1 MCAHKVPIR
10 RFSHKTLG
18 QLVSVRGVST
28 KVPDSKRTAPS
39 LTPAERARIARLKR
53 AQRAEL
59 GVDPEQ
65 QARAAAQAR
74 SEAAAQRRAERAAK
88 AAAVRAAK
96 TQAAQEKAEREAAEK
111 ARLAQERAA
120 AERAANEA
128 AEQARLEQ
136 EQLDAELAERDAA
149 EKARAAE
156 ARAKREKAEQER
168 LAAQRVADA
177 EHAAAQQPTAE
188 TPQAQAIESAAAE
201 AITVQPAADAQ
212 EEDPHGRERVRRQF
226 VRDAVQPAAD
236 APTAVKIS
244 GLVKEFADGRG
255 VHGIDLEIPAGC
267 FYGIVGPNGAGKST
281 VISMLAGLQKPD
293 AGSIEIVGHE
303 LAKKPREAK
312 AVMGVLPDRLRT
324 FDRLTGRQL
333 LRYVGQLRGL
343 KGADIDNRTRELA
356 RAFDLESALGRVIA
370 DYSSG
375 MTKKLLL
382 AAALLHAP
390 KVLVLDEPFEAVDP
404 ASAEVILAILRAYV
418 EAGGTVVLSTH
429 GMDLIERVCA
439 RVAVINH
446 GHVLAQGDVD
456 ELRGDQ
462 SLESKFVE
470 LIDYSGD
477 GEGLEWLYASSN

>member
-1 MCAHKVPIR
+1 M
-10 RFSHKTLG
+10 
-18 QLVSVRGVST
+18 ST
-28 KVPDSKRTAPS
+28 KAPDSKRSTPS
-39 LTPAERARIARLKR
+39 LTAAERAKIAALKR
-53 AQRAEL
+53 AQRSVT
-59 GVDPEQ
+59 GVDPDQLARAEAQ
-65 QARAAAQAR
+65 ARAEAAAVKRSERAKKAAATRAAKARAAA
-74 SEAAAQRRAERAAK
+74 
-88 AAAVRAAK
+88 
-96 TQAAQEKAEREAAEK
+96 EKAEQAAAERE
-111 ARLAQERAA
+111 RLAQEQAA
-120 AERAANEA
+120 QAQRDAEA
-128 AEQARLEQ
+128 AEQARLDEEQ
-136 EQLDAELAERDAA
+136 RQVREAA
-149 EKARAAE
+149 EQVERERAEKERAAQARAD
-156 ARAKREKAEQER
+156 RERAEQER
-168 LAAQRVADA
+168 LAQQQEADA
-177 EHAAAQQPTAE
+177 KLEAANKAAIKKSAKAKLK
-188 TPQAQAIESAAAE
+188 TPAAPVAPSIESFDDDAQAR
-201 AITVQPAADAQ
+201 D
-212 EEDPHGRERVRRQF
+212 RVRRQL

-244 GLVKEFADGRG
+244 GLVKEFSDGRG

-293 AGSIEIVGHE
+293 AGTIEIVGND
-303 LAKKPREAK
+303 LASDPRAAK
-312 AVMGVLPDRLRT
+312 AAMGILPDRLRT

-333 LRYVGQLRGL
+333 MRYVGQLRGL
-343 KGADIDNRTRELA
+343 SASDIDSRTRELA

-382 AAALLHAP
+382 AASLLHAP

-418 EAGGTVVLSTH
+418 QAGGTVVLSTH

-439 RVAVINH
+439 KVAVINQ
-446 GHVLAQGDVD
+446 GHVLAEGDVD